1 MNSHVS
7 YPRLILLMCG
17 LINISLPR
25 LSAEPINLG
34 SRRELFVDRH
44 LIEKLDGAQLA
55 FDEQAECETR
65 LLWSQ
70 LATGN
75 RKGAVAP
82 LHLDVSTLH
91 RETQIQC

>member
-1 MNSHVS
+1 MPQNF
-7 YPRLILLMCG
+7 PEKPEAQFC
-17 LINISLPR
+17 
-25 LSAEPINLG
+25 
-34 SRRELFVDRH
+34 FVYTERSKPLASKRSVH
-44 LIEKLDGAQLA
+44 KTKLDGAQLA
-55 FDEQAECETR
+55 FGEQAECETR